1 MFNGPNNP
9 DVSCHSFLFAD
20 LLCKLRQMAD
30 NWGNSRASR
39 DENDSFKRFQ
49 LPLETPIRAVQ
60 ECSERTIGVN
70 TRKIEYSSRKSTVW
84 LEDNDQVI
92 HLALRLLGVGS
103 YGKGMVVEK

>member
-9 DVSCHSFLFAD
+9 DVSCHSFLIAN

-30 NWGNSRASR
+30 NWGNSRAPR
-39 DENDSFKRFQ
+39 DKNDGFKRFQ
-49 LPLETPIRAVQ
+49 LPLETPIRTVQ
-60 ECSERTIGVN
+60 ECSESTIRVYP
-70 TRKIEYSSRKSTVW
+70 REIEYSSRKSTVW

-92 HLALRLLGVGS
+92 HLPLRPFGVGS